1 MVEDTLISLSAVI
14 ILGIL
19 AQWLGWRIRMPS
31 ILLLLIFGIVAGPV
45 LGWIRPNELLGP
57 LLYPVVSLAV
67 AVILFEGGLSLSL
80 KEFRAIGGVVVRLV
94 TLGMLVGWLI
104 ISLAAHWVLGLTWQL
119 SSLLGAVLVVTGP
132 TVIVPMLRHVR
143 PTGQCGAILKWEGI
157 VIDPIGA
164 MLAVLVFQAIV
175 LFETALEP
183 VAAVALSLLKTITVG
198 AGVGLSGALGMVFL
212 LRRGWVP
219 DYLQN
224 PVALMFVVA
233 VFTGANLL
241 QTEAG
246 LLAVTIMGFAM
257 ANQRKISIQHI
268 VEFKENLGVMLIAFI
283 FILLAAHLKP
293 SDLDHV
299 GWSSF
304 LFLAILIL
312 VARPAAIFLST
323 MGARLSRREKMFLS
337 WMAPRGIVAAAVA
350 SIFALRL
357 EEVGLPGADVL
368 VSITFFV
375 IIGTVAVYSITAG
388 PVAKYLGLAQAN
400 PEGVIFLGARFW
412 GRRIA
417 KALHDEG
424 FPVMLVDNDLHNV
437 LAARMEGLP
446 VFYASIFA
454 ENVLDQVEIGGI
466 GKLLA
471 LTSNDDANSLAAMH
485 FARVFERSQIFQ
497 LAPEGGKLPVELSPH
512 LRGRTVFGDG
522 VTHAYL
528 TQCFLNNWV
537 IKKTKL
543 SKEFNFDTL
552 KAHYQGNVLPL
563 FLIGES
569 GHLRVFASE
578 AQLSPQS
585 GDTLLSLVLP
595 RVEEAP
601 AMEGQ
606 ARSTVSADR
615 A

>member
-1 MVEDTLISLSAVI
+1 MVEETLVSLSAVVV
-14 ILGIL
+14 LGIT
-19 AQWLGWRIRMPS
+19 AQWLGWRMRMPS
-31 ILLLLIFGIVAGPV
+31 ILLLLIFGILAGPV
-45 LGWIRPNELLGP
+45 LGWISPDEMLGP

-67 AVILFEGGLSLSL
+67 AVILFEGGLTLSL
-80 KEFRAIGGVVVRLV
+80 KEFRAIGGVVLRLV
-94 TLGMLVGWLI
+94 TVGMLAGWLI
-104 ISLAAHWVLGLTWQL
+104 ISLAAFWVLGLSWQL
-119 SSLLGAVLVVTGP
+119 ATLLGAVLVVTGP
-132 TVIVPMLRHVR
+132 TVIAPMLRHVR
-143 PTGQCGAILKWEGI
+143 PTGQSGAILKWEGI

-175 LFETALEP
+175 LFETEAEP
-183 VAAVALSLLKTITVG
+183 VAAVAFSLLKTIAVG
-198 AGVGLSGALGMVFL
+198 AGTGLAGALGMVLL
-212 LRRGWVP
+212 LRREWIP
-219 DYLQN
+219 DFLQN

-257 ANQRKISIQHI
+257 ANQRKVSIQHI
-268 VEFKENLGVMLIAFI
+268 AEFKENLGIMLIAFI

-299 GWSSF
+299 GFPSF

-312 VARPAAIFLST
+312 VARPASVFLST
-323 MGARLSRREKMFLS
+323 MGTRLGRNDKIFLS

-357 EEVGLPGADVL
+357 DEVGLPGSDVL
-368 VSITFFV
+368 VSVTFFV
-375 IIGTVAVYSITAG
+375 IIGTVTVYGLTSGI
-388 PVAKYLGLAQAN
+388 VAKRLGLAQAN

-417 KALHDEG
+417 KSLQGEG

-454 ENVLDQVEIGGI
+454 ENVLEQVEIGGI

-485 FARVFERSQIFQ
+485 FARIFERSQVFQ
-497 LAPEGGKLPVELSPH
+497 LASEVGNLPAGTSPH
-512 LRGRTVFGDG
+512 LRGRTVFEEGI
-522 VTHAYL
+522 THAEL
-528 TQCFLNNWV
+528 TQRFLSNWV
-537 IKKTKL
+537 IKKTRL
-543 SKEFNFDTL
+543 SKDFDFESL
-552 KAHYQGNVLPL
+552 KTHYHGNVLPL
-563 FLIGES
+563 FLISES
-569 GHLRVFASE
+569 GRLRVFA
-578 AQLSPQS
+578 ADAKLSPQP
-585 GDTLLSLVLP
+585 GDALLSLVLP
-595 RVEEAP
+595 KAEALP
-601 AMEGQ
+601 APET
-606 ARSTVSADR
+606 A
-615 A
+615 

>member
-1 MVEDTLISLSAVI
+1 MVEHTLISLSAVVV
-14 ILGIL
+14 LGIT
-19 AQWLGWRIRMPS
+19 AQWLGWRMRMPS
-31 ILLLLIFGIVAGPV
+31 ILLLLIFGILAGPV
-45 LGWIRPNELLGP
+45 LGWIRPDEMMGP

-67 AVILFEGGLSLSL
+67 AVILFEGGLTLSL
-80 KEFRAIGGVVVRLV
+80 KEFRAIGGVVLRLV
-94 TLGMLVGWLI
+94 TLGMLAAWLI
-104 ISLAAHWVLGLTWQL
+104 ISLAAHWVLGLPWQL
-119 SSLLGAVLVVTGP
+119 ATLLGAVLVVTGP
-132 TVIVPMLRHVR
+132 TVIAPMLRHVR
-143 PTGQCGAILKWEGI
+143 PTGQSGPILKWEGI

-175 LFETALEP
+175 LFETEAEP
-183 VAAVALSLLKTITVG
+183 VAAVALSLLKTIAVG
-198 AGVGLSGALGMVFL
+198 TGTGLIGALGMVLL
-212 LRRGWVP
+212 LRREWVP
-219 DYLQN
+219 DFLQN

-246 LLAVTIMGFAM
+246 LLAVTIMGFTM
-257 ANQRKISIQHI
+257 ANQRKVSIQHI
-268 VEFKENLGVMLIAFI
+268 AEFKENLGVMLIAFI

-299 GWSSF
+299 GFSSF
-304 LFLAILIL
+304 LFLAILIF
-312 VARPAAIFLST
+312 VARPASVFFST
-323 MGARLSRREKMFLS
+323 IGTRLSLKDKIFLS

-357 EEVGLPGADVL
+357 DEVGLPGADVL

-375 IIGTVAVYSITAG
+375 IIGTVTVYGLTAG
-388 PVAKYLGLAQAN
+388 LVAGRMGLAQAN

-412 GRRIA
+412 ARNVA
-417 KALHDEG
+417 KSLQNEG

-437 LAARMEGLP
+437 LAARMENLP

-497 LAPEGGKLPVELSPH
+497 LAPEEGKLPAEVSRH
-512 LRGRTVFGDG
+512 LRGRTMFGEG
-522 VTHAYL
+522 ITHAEL
-528 TQCFLNNWV
+528 TQRFLSNWV
-537 IKKTKL
+537 IKKTRL
-543 SKEFNFDTL
+543 SRDFDFEAL
-552 KAHYQGNVLPL
+552 KNHYHGNVLPL
-563 FLIGES
+563 FLISES
-569 GHLRVFASE
+569 GRLRVFSAD
-578 AQLSPQS
+578 AQLSPQA
-585 GDTLLSLVLP
+585 GDILLSLVQP
-595 RVEEAP
+595 KTADTPAEDAP
-601 AMEGQ
+601 VD
-606 ARSTVSADR
+606 TSALT

>member
-1 MVEDTLISLSAVI
+1 MVEETLISLSAVI
-14 ILGIL
+14 VLGIT
-19 AQWLGWRIRMPS
+19 AQWLGWRMRLPS
-31 ILLLLIFGIVAGPV
+31 ILLLLVFGILAGPV

-57 LLYPVVSLAV
+57 LLYPLVSLAV

-80 KEFRAIGGVVVRLV
+80 KEFRAIGGIVVRLV
-94 TLGMLVGWLI
+94 TVGMLAGWLI
-104 ISLAAHWVLGLTWQL
+104 ISLAAHWVLGLSWQL
-119 SSLLGAVLVVTGP
+119 ATLLGAVLVVTGP
-132 TVIVPMLRHVR
+132 TVIAPMLRHVR
-143 PTGQCGAILKWEGI
+143 PTGQSGPILKWEGI

-175 LFETALEP
+175 LYETEIEP
-183 VAAVALSLLKTITVG
+183 AGAVALSLLTTIAVG
-198 AGVGLSGALGMVFL
+198 AGTGLAGALGMVLL
-212 LRRGWVP
+212 LRREWVP
-219 DYLQN
+219 DFLQN

-257 ANQRKISIQHI
+257 ANQRRISIQHI

-299 GWSSF
+299 GFSTF

-312 VARPAAIFLST
+312 VARPASVFLST
-323 MGARLSRREKMFLS
+323 IGTRLSLREKLFLS

-350 SIFALRL
+350 SIFALRAVD
-357 EEVGLPGADVL
+357 VGLQGADTL

-375 IIGTVAVYSITAG
+375 IIGTVAVYGLSAG
-388 PVAKYLGLAQAN
+388 MVAKRLGLAQAN

-417 KALHDEG
+417 KALQDEG

-485 FARVFERSQIFQ
+485 FARVFERAQIFQ
-497 LAPEGGKLPVELSPH
+497 LAPEGGKLPAETSPH
-512 LRGRTVFGDG
+512 LRGRTMFGDG
-522 VTHAYL
+522 ITHAYL
-528 TQCFLNNWV
+528 TQRFLNNWV
-537 IKKTKL
+537 IKKTRI
-543 SKEFNFDTL
+543 SKEFDFAAL
-552 KAHYQGNVLPL
+552 KTHYQGNVLPL

-569 GHLRVFASE
+569 GRLRVFTAD
-578 AQLSPQS
+578 AQLSPQP
-585 GDTLLSLVLP
+585 GDVLLSLVQPKSEVLP
-595 RVEEAP
+595 A
-601 AMEGQ
+601 A
-606 ARSTVSADR
+606 ADD